1 VGDGQ
6 AAAPE
11 PQNVPSAVQSE
22 PSPQWAAAVG
32 RARQIVRAV
41 LSEQNLPGLSVAVGV
56 GGDIVWA
63 EGFGW
68 ADVETRA
75 PRDAETRFRMGTA
88 STGPHDGGGRRAAR
102 EGSGHARRGDSGV
115 RPAVSEEAPGP

>member
-1 VGDGQ
+1 MLG
-6 AAAPE
+6 ALPLFLWATAKPLHPE

-56 GGDIVWA
+56 GGEIVWA
-63 EGFGW
+63 
-68 ADVETRA
+68 ATD
-75 PRDAETRFRMGTA
+75 TA
-88 STGPHDGGGRRAAR
+88 
-102 EGSGHARRGDSGV
+102 GV
-115 RPAVSEEAPGP
+115 RACIVEERVSGRSAACYAGRLLTEPRA